1 MIIVIQINN
10 DNHNNDDIDIDNDG
24 DDDNDDDKEEE
35 STGCVEKQEGTL
47 PAHIL
52 SRERASLD
60 TPGTRKGVGNHRSS
74 MMMTPMLMM
83 ITMMMMAMMIF
94 RSISISTCLFPH
106 SSSYIYPSSFFLSLT
121 IFVANVAKMF
131 SYLL

>member
-1 MIIVIQINN
+1 MS
-10 DNHNNDDIDIDNDG
+10 DDGDD
-24 DDDNDDDKEEE
+24 DDDNDDDDD
-35 STGCVEKQEGTL
+35 VLEKQEGTL

-94 RSISISTCLFPH
+94 RSISTSTCLFPH
-106 SSSYIYPSSFFLSLT
+106 SSSYTYPYFLIFSHLQYLSRMSQKCFLIYYEEVIMDQTGLQESLIT
-121 IFVANVAKMF
+121 C
-131 SYLL
+131 

>member
-1 MIIVIQINN
+1 MIISEMMAPMMKKRMMMMK
-10 DNHNNDDIDIDNDG
+10 DND
-24 DDDNDDDKEEE
+24 DDDNDDDDEEEE

-83 ITMMMMAMMIF
+83 MTMTMKF
-94 RSISISTCLFPH
+94 SGTLDT
-106 SSSYIYPSSFFLSLT
+106 SSCFAPLLRGDIPS
-121 IFVANVAKMF
+121 
-131 SYLL
+131 